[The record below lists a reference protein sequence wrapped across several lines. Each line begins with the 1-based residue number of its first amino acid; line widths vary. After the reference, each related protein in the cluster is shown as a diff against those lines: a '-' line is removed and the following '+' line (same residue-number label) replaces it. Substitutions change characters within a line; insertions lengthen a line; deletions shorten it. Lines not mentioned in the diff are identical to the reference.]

1 MTFLFC
7 DEIILTN
14 ENQKELM
21 IDINP
26 YDVADIVNEKA
37 IINTHRTLD
46 TKYYYVNE
54 SNYKLDENR
63 LNFGYFGAIYNA
75 RSFEDFINAFDS
87 LNDNL
92 KDKITLHIFTST
104 KTFFEQ
110 LLSPDL
116 YKITNLN
123 PPVNFLE
130 FLNLTTKFDVLLVED
145 SDKGNFKLNPYL
157 PSKLS
162 DYRGSNAAIWGI
174 CEEGSIM
181 DSLNLDY
188 KSKLNDID
196 SGKKAIEKIIED
208 KLNLKNSLNTDIKT
222 EQYYRQ
228 RIDQLTQKIYEL
240 VNVAQE
246 EFKKDKNYESEI
258 KELNLRVNEL
268 ENINSEILNSN
279 SWKATEKLRKIKRKF
294 K

>member
-1 MTFLFC
+1 ML
-7 DEIILTN
+7 
-14 ENQKELM
+14 
-21 IDINP
+21 
-26 YDVADIVNEKA
+26 
-37 IINTHRTLD
+37 
-46 TKYYYVNE
+46 
-54 SNYKLDENR
+54 
-63 LNFGYFGAIYNA
+63 
-75 RSFEDFINAFDS
+75 
-87 LNDNL
+87 L

-145 SDKGNFKLNPYL
+145 SDKGNFKLNPFL

-162 DYRGSNAAIWGI
+162 VYQGSDAAIWGI

-181 DSLNLDY
+181 DSLNLNY

-196 SGKKAIEKIIED
+196 SGKKAIEKIIEE

-258 KELNLRVNEL
+258 KELNLKVNYGIKWCCKFYVNGYL
-268 ENINSEILNSN
+268 IGGLKNG
-279 SWKATEKLRKIKRKF
+279 KI
-294 K
+294 